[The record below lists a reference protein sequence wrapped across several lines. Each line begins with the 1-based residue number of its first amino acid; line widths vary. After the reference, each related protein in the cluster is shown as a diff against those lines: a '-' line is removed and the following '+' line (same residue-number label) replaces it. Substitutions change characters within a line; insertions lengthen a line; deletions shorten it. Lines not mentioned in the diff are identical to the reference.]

1 MMKAGALSGILKAAD
16 PEIDDLLSLDYLA
29 HFVIRLYEDF
39 STQADDPKRF
49 RVEILMN
56 QGMQKWPDGETP
68 GSHVR
73 GL

>member
-1 MMKAGALSGILKAAD
+1 MMKAGALNGVLKAAD

-39 STQADDPKRF
+39 SKSEDDPKRF
-49 RVEILMN
+49 RIEILMN
-56 QGMQKWPDGETP
+56 QGMQKWPHGDL